1 MSVKDIFSKRAA
13 FSFEVFPPKTDV
25 GMEKLCGENG
35 VLDKL
40 YTLNPDYISCTYGAG
55 GSNVG
60 KNLEVLDKIKKDGKC
75 TPVTHFTCIGNT
87 KEGIR
92 EQLQNYLDH
101 GIDHMLAL
109 RGDLPFGWEGT
120 GGDLHYATELVKF
133 VRQEFGDKFT
143 IAVAGSPEG
152 HIACRSLEADIAFL
166 KQKQDNGADYIMT
179 QLCWDMDQFRYWLDA
194 IRAAGITM
202 PVDVGIMPILDQAA
216 TINMALSRNG
226 CVMPRA
232 LCEIISKN
240 WIFPNPFVKDPFD
253 ADVEGKKASF
263 KAAGIE
269 YTINQIDEYRA
280 CGVDGIHLYALNK
293 GGVGKT
299 TTCGMLIDYLCK
311 AGKGP
316 LLVVD
321 ADANSN
327 LNEVLGVEVETTLGD
342 IREEMAQAEKNGTVP
357 PSMTKADYAEM
368 KFSSALVEEDDYDML
383 VMGRT
388 QGKGCYCFV
397 NGVLKTQ
404 IDKYVGNY
412 KYMVIDNEAGLEH
425 ISRGTLPHVDTMLL
439 ISDCSR
445 RGIQAAGRL
454 AEMIRELELK
464 PGTMKLIVNRAPNG
478 ELNPGVAEEIEKYHL
493 ELAGVLP
500 QDEAVYAY
508 DCEGKPSSQVPD
520 SSPVKQALTGIIK
533 ELKL

>member
-1 MSVKDIFSKRAA
+1 MG
-13 FSFEVFPPKTDV
+13 KTH
-25 GMEKLCGENG
+25 
-35 VLDKL
+35 
-40 YTLNPDYISCTYGAG
+40 I
-55 GSNVG
+55 
-60 KNLEVLDKIKKDGKC
+60 
-75 TPVTHFTCIGNT
+75 
-87 KEGIR
+87 
-92 EQLQNYLDH
+92 
-101 GIDHMLAL
+101 
-109 RGDLPFGWEGT
+109 
-120 GGDLHYATELVKF
+120 
-133 VRQEFGDKFT
+133 
-143 IAVAGSPEG
+143 IAVAG
-152 HIACRSLEADIAFL
+152 
-166 KQKQDNGADYIMT
+166 
-179 QLCWDMDQFRYWLDA
+179 
-194 IRAAGITM
+194 
-202 PVDVGIMPILDQAA
+202 
-216 TINMALSRNG
+216 
-226 CVMPRA
+226 
-232 LCEIISKN
+232 
-240 WIFPNPFVKDPFD
+240 
-253 ADVEGKKASF
+253 
-263 KAAGIE
+263 
-269 YTINQIDEYRA
+269 
-280 CGVDGIHLYALNK
+280 K

-445 RGIQAAGRL
+445 RGVQASGRDDPRAGAEARHHEADRQPCAQRRAESRRGGGDRKIPPGAGWRTAPGRNGLRL
-454 AEMIRELELK
+454 
-464 PGTMKLIVNRAPNG
+464 
-478 ELNPGVAEEIEKYHL
+478 
-493 ELAGVLP
+493 
-500 QDEAVYAY
+500 
-508 DCEGKPSSQVPD
+508 
-520 SSPVKQALTGIIK
+520 
-533 ELKL
+533 